1 MNSQQAQYILTIAE
15 ERSIS
20 RAAQKL
26 FVTQSSL
33 SQSVK
38 HIERQLGVT
47 LFDRSVSPIALTAAG
62 KIYVDYAKQFQ
73 ALETELEN
81 ALADCAAI
89 RKGTLKIGASPFRIH
104 CMLAQSVAEFH
115 REYAGIDMT
124 LRGGVWNDLQEA
136 LQKNE
141 LDLVIGT
148 GSCDAVRIQ
157 SEPLSDERLYLAAAP
172 GHPLLSSC
180 KATVLSADD
189 IRHPDWKLM
198 TAQCITWEEIAAEQ
212 ILVPQDPEFGRS
224 LLYGIW
230 GNDADNAQIMRV
242 DSLETAFSFVM
253 GGMGLALL
261 PDSLIRFG
269 NYQQHP
275 VYFPLPEETA
285 VRSIQLFT
293 RKNAYHS
300 HASAAY
306 AKCLRRLVDL
316 GTWCPHE

>member
-20 RAAQKL
+20 KAAQKL

-38 HIERQLGVT
+38 HIERQLGVA
-47 LFDRSVSPIALTAAG
+47 LFDRSVSPIALTPAG
-62 KIYVDYAKQFQ
+62 EIYVDYAKQFQ
-73 ALETELEN
+73 ALETELDN

-115 REYAGIDMT
+115 REYAGIEMS
-124 LRGGVWNDLQEA
+124 LRGGDWTALQEA

-148 GSCDAVRIQ
+148 GPCDSSRIQ
-157 SEPLSDERLYLAAAP
+157 DEPLADERLYLAAAP
-172 GHPLLSSC
+172 GHPFAARC
-180 KATVLSADD
+180 KATPLTAED
-189 IRHPDWKLM
+189 IRHPDLKLL
-198 TAQCITWEEIAAEQ
+198 TAKCVRWEDITEEQ
-212 ILVPQDPEFGRS
+212 LLLPQDQEFRRS
-224 LLYGIW
+224 VLSSAL
-230 GNDADNAQIMRV
+230 GNSAEHAQFMQI
-242 DSLETAFSFVM
+242 DSLETAFAFVM

-275 VYFPLPEETA
+275 IYYALPEADA
-285 VRSIQLFT
+285 VRSIRLFT
-293 RKNAYHS
+293 RKHAYHS

-306 AKCLRRLVDL
+306 AKCLRQLVAL
-316 GTWCPHE
+316 GTWCTDE